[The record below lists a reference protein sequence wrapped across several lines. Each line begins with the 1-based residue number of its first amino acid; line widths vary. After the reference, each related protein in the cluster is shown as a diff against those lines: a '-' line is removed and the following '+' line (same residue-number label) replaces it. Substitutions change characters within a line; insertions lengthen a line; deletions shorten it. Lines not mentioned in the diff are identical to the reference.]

1 MYDLFTSP
9 NIVILSVL
17 SICWKTSFLL
27 SLLLINPKTK
37 NSSKEELVRDDMIK
51 KPQNLS
57 PFFYVS
63 QYRNSNRFL
72 GLCTDVDL
80 QRIVNKRNTC
90 FQNTFT
96 TFFATRLPEVSS
108 GGLTQFGWLTV
119 PSIDWNP
126 LLHIFSG
133 GSGIQFLCAEYMK
146 CSCLSNVCSQQSVYP
161 CNRYQKACSFSFRH
175 SFQVR

>member
-37 NSSKEELVRDDMIK
+37 NSSKEELVRGDMIK

-80 QRIVNKRNTC
+80 QRIMNKRNTC
-90 FQNTFT
+90 FLNTFT

-108 GGLTQFGWLTV
+108 GRVNSIRLINSPKHRLKSIIAYFLRWKRNTV
-119 PSIDWNP
+119 PVRGVHEMFMSVKRLQSTI
-126 LLHIFSG
+126 
-133 GSGIQFLCAEYMK
+133 
-146 CSCLSNVCSQQSVYP
+146 CLP
-161 CNRYQKACSFSFRH
+161 M
-175 SFQVR
+175 